1 MWGQTLWAATPF
13 ITFGGGLVSAASV
26 FFFSSSIVWT
36 DFQSPLRGHTW
47 CESRLME
54 EKEKEERRP
63 SSNSWSHSKCLYLLS
78 LIWCVGSWI
87 DLDGYA
93 FHAWTHQFLLF
104 WTHHMSS
111 LLFLVSKDWWVQNKE
126 LELRSAAIFF
136 FTCWPGPSFQQPLRG
151 HTLCESWSN
160 K

>member
-54 EKEKEERRP
+54 EKEKEKGGRP
-63 SSNSWSHSKCLYLLS
+63 VIHDPTVSSSIFYLLYDV
-78 LIWCVGSWI
+78 W
-87 DLDGYA
+87 D
-93 FHAWTHQFLLF
+93 H
-104 WTHHMSS
+104 
-111 LLFLVSKDWWVQNKE
+111 E
-126 LELRSAAIFF
+126 
-136 FTCWPGPSFQQPLRG
+136 
-151 HTLCESWSN
+151 
-160 K
+160 

>member
-1 MWGQTLWAATPF
+1 MGGYAFHHLRWRVSERSERILFLFFHSLDWFPITTSWSHMVWVQTY
-13 ITFGGGLVSAASV
+13 G
-26 FFFSSSIVWT
+26 
-36 DFQSPLRGHTW
+36 RK
-47 CESRLME
+47 R
-54 EKEKEERRP
+54 KRERRP
-63 SSNSWSHSKCLYLLS
+63 SSHSWSHSKFLYHLS